1 MLMQTEEDA
10 DQDIEG
16 VKRRFGEQY
25 AKTLAATQRLQ
36 GENSVLTRD
45 MAKLRQQVDDL
56 VRLSDRVPPPLDVR
70 GVGRYIA
77 QASHVIGDIPSLL
90 RAW

>member
-25 AKTLAATQRLQ
+25 AKTLATKERLQ

-45 MAKLRQQVDDL
+45 MVKLRQQVDDM
-56 VRLSDRVPPPLDVR
+56 VRLSNGLTPQLNV
-70 GVGRYIA
+70 
-77 QASHVIGDIPSLL
+77 
-90 RAW
+90 

>member
-25 AKTLAATQRLQ
+25 ARTMAANTRLQ
-36 GENSVLTRD
+36 GDNAVLTRD
-45 MAKLRQQVDDL
+45 MAKLRQQVDTM
-56 VRLSDRVPPPLDVR
+56 VRER
-70 GVGRYIA
+70 
-77 QASHVIGDIPSLL
+77 
-90 RAW
+90 